1 MKACKM
7 LREEVMM
14 RLEMSKWFIT
24 TTRQFTKEIKVKK
37 LLSKCPFL

>member
-1 MKACKM
+1 
-7 LREEVMM
+7 MM

-37 LLSKCPFL
+37 QLRKCLFYSKLRRVNGP